1 MLCHKKSFFLVLTF
15 KNWPVEYRYKRK
27 GETMTGNMKAKTL
40 TGTCVTI
47 NDCEVIVQNGKP
59 VIFFFVKDENGN
71 FGLFN
76 QNDLKDFSEV

>member
-1 MLCHKKSFFLVLTF
+1 
-15 KNWPVEYRYKRK
+15 
-27 GETMTGNMKAKTL
+27 MTGNMKAKTL

-47 NDCEVIVQNGKP
+47 NYCEVIVQNGKP